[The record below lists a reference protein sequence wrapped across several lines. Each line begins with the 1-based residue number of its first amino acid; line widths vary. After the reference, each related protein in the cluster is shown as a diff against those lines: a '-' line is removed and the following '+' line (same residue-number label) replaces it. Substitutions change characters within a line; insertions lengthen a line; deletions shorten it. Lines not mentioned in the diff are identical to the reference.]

1 MVNNNISCICKNPRP
16 FHCFAFLKETVA
28 YCLVPELCWGKNMV
42 VCSPAR
48 TAPLQAA
55 VWKGLVEFAPV
66 KQGHPEGNCGY
77 LTIMLVVVT
86 ENPLILL
93 TS

>member
-1 MVNNNISCICKNPRP
+1 
-16 FHCFAFLKETVA
+16 
-28 YCLVPELCWGKNMV
+28 MV

-93 TS
+93 TSWKASSDQRLLEYDHIFDRESPVSPLALYFNY

>member
-1 MVNNNISCICKNPRP
+1 
-16 FHCFAFLKETVA
+16 
-28 YCLVPELCWGKNMV
+28 MV